1 VEEVEK
7 ETTETLAKA
16 EKGDERSE
24 AEKAA
29 DAMIVQSEVTKAI
42 VPGNDN
48 PTEGPVKA
56 GDTSDEQLR
65 AVGLSA
71 MKRLTAI
78 TADQTEINRERAK
91 EALTEKTLGK
101 QNRDR
106 PDEQILRETREGAGS
121 GNPEQGKDHGHDASR
136 DAPQI
141 DDDFGLGD

>member
-1 VEEVEK
+1 MERLPEVAQGFLRVTSMEPSPYKPPEPRRPTSRPEGAEGGGEGGPESLPPTGRVDVEEVEK

-71 MKRLTAI
+71 I
-78 TADQTEINRERAK
+78 
-91 EALTEKTLGK
+91 
-101 QNRDR
+101 
-106 PDEQILRETREGAGS
+106 
-121 GNPEQGKDHGHDASR
+121 
-136 DAPQI
+136 
-141 DDDFGLGD
+141 

>member
-1 VEEVEK
+1 MGHFSVEIMRLRGQLSVEIN
-7 ETTETLAKA
+7 
-16 EKGDERSE
+16 S
-24 AEKAA
+24 
-29 DAMIVQSEVTKAI
+29 
-42 VPGNDN
+42 
-48 PTEGPVKA
+48 
-56 GDTSDEQLR
+56 
-65 AVGLSA
+65 
-71 MKRLTAI
+71 LTAI